1 MDIRPSCCILY
12 VSVALAFNVNAKNQY
27 SEWVQKNASNL
38 IEPMVADDTARN
50 SGAPMLLRIKESAL
64 SCKDEWSGSLDDLK
78 AMVDRAKQKYGFENT
93 KHQGRNATMLI
104 PANQREMNR
113 ILESG
118 DVSTGRWLEGNVFN
132 KDSWP
137 ALGTGY
143 HAHGAERTDGELRAI
158 KNTMRSGVKK
168 FIVRDGDFRGA
179 EVVYDKGTGKIVKNW
194 RMGTRNFA
202 YITDPE
208 GDHDELDVDT
218 HRSNSQYKY
227 VGILFE
233 TDLSNPNKYYI
244 VNGQTG
250 RRMTWRE
257 AEDFPTTLSDEWR
270 NLGLAC
276 VVDDAKDVIRPDP
289 CRGEAKCTTETKQS
303 DLHSRSCDNP
313 NGDWDCCKCENP
325 NDSDFYCKKCGK
337 LSKWLAPKPDL
348 EFLQWLKKGSG
359 K

>member
-64 SCKDEWSGSLDDLK
+64 SCKDEWSGSLNDLK
-78 AMVDRAKQKYGFENT
+78 ALVDQAKQKYGSEST
-93 KHQGRNATMLI
+93 KHRGRNATMLI
-104 PANQREMNR
+104 PANLGEM
-113 ILESG
+113 I
-118 DVSTGRWLEGNVFN
+118 RWQKRGF
-132 KDSWP
+132 K
-137 ALGTGY
+137 ALGDWTAPHIWNSAGWDGY
-143 HAHGAERTDGELRAI
+143 HAKNASMDDGKAMALVKRFG
-158 KNTMRSGVKK
+158 SGVEKYVVK
-168 FIVRDGDFRGA
+168 TGVFKGA
-179 EVVYDKGTGKIVKNW
+179 EVVYDKETGVIVKDW
-194 RMGTRNFA
+194 RMGTRNFS
-202 YITDPE
+202 YVID
-208 GDHDELDVDT
+208 GGYDEHERYDMTT
-218 HRSNSQYKY
+218 HENNPNYKY
-227 VGILFE
+227 VGILIE
-233 TDLSNPNKYYI
+233 TDPSNPDKYYI
-244 VNGQTG
+244 VNGQTDK
-250 RRMTWRE
+250 RMTWRE

-289 CRGEAKCTTETKQS
+289 CRDEAKCTTETKQS